1 MPDPTH
7 GTVLVTGSNRGVGLE
22 MVRQL
27 APRADAVIATCRRPD
42 DADDLARLADA
53 HSSIDIVELD
63 VADADSIAS
72 TRDYVADTYEH
83 LTLLLNNAGVNGG
96 GTSDTFDAVSFDG
109 LMRTFR
115 INAAGPHM
123 MTKAFAPL
131 LAAESGDDP
140 RAVVNITSQLGSITN
155 TKGKGT
161 WQSYKASKAA
171 LNMLSRLQAHELHS
185 DGVVVVAMHPGWVQ
199 TDMGGSNATLTPE
212 AAVSGILEVTQNLS
226 PDDAGRF
233 LTHDGSELPW

>member
-1 MPDPTH
+1 MPDPTR
-7 GTVLVTGSNRGVGLE
+7 GTILVTGSNRGIGLE

-27 APRADAVIATCRRPD
+27 APSADAVIATCRRPD
-42 DADDLARLADA
+42 DADDLARLAET

-63 VADADSIAS
+63 VANADSIAS

-96 GTSDTFDAVSFDG
+96 GTGDTFDAVSFES
-109 LMRTFR
+109 LMKTFR

-131 LAAESGDDP
+131 LTTGPGDGT

-155 TKGKGT
+155 TKGRGT

-171 LNMLSRLQAHELHS
+171 LNMLSRLQAHEFRS

-212 AAVSGILEVTQNLS
+212 VAVSGILEVTRNLS
-226 PDDAGRF
+226 PNDAGRF
-233 LTHDGSELPW
+233 LTHDGNELPW